1 MMQRATIRPMAQA
14 GATAEAVI
22 ARSLRRVPAGT
33 SPLLAWPLVCG
44 HGVAV
49 RTNAVSFAQGI
60 LQVQVPDAGWRAE
73 LRALAPQYLAVI
85 NRYAAERVQRIE
97 FVLQ

>member
-1 MMQRATIRPMAQA
+1 MHQTSNKAMAQA
-14 GATAEAVI
+14 GTAADAVI
-22 ARSLRRVPAGT
+22 ARSLRRAPAGT

-44 HGVAV
+44 HSVAQ
-49 RTNAVSFAQGI
+49 RTSAVSFAQGI

-73 LRALAPQYLAVI
+73 LRALAPRYLAVI

-97 FVLQ
+97 FVLK